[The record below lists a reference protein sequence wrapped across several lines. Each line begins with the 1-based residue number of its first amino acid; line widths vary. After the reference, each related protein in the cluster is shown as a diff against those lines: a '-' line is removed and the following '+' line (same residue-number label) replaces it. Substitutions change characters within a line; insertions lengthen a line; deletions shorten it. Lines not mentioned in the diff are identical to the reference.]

1 MTTKTTLTTENLR
14 KILDQF
20 RALKPAPMAI
30 TINAIRAQVI
40 DPRGDLVF
48 QATRA
53 GGRWTVEAKAG
64 LIKLA

>member
-1 MTTKTTLTTENLR
+1 MTKTTLTTENLR

-20 RALKPAPMAI
+20 RALRPAPMAI
-30 TINAIRAQVI
+30 TVNAVRAQVL
-40 DPRGDLVF
+40 DPRGELVF

-53 GGRWTVEAKAG
+53 GGRWAAECRPG